1 MPFEFALSTLFL
13 PLFSEKRGQKV
24 GRNYLRYSSRARPVS
39 PLIASAHCS
48 DTRRPCAA
56 EDRGAMYESD
66 WYQIADDLDIT
77 LPVLT
82 DYATLRHELTA

>member
-1 MPFEFALSTLFL
+1 
-13 PLFSEKRGQKV
+13 
-24 GRNYLRYSSRARPVS
+24 
-39 PLIASAHCS
+39 
-48 DTRRPCAA
+48 
-56 EDRGAMYESD
+56 MYESD